1 MVVRLGLNS
10 VSVLD
15 FPTQGLAA
23 SSLEERL
30 CWTRLRM
37 GVGMTD
43 EELGSEWNNN
53 AGLGWGQRGL
63 GKGMVGGGGGYV
75 QTCRVWTAVAGC
87 PLHFD
92 SLLGWIVTSSFL
104 VHLAEEAS
112 PGAGEAQACRGHCR
126 RLSRAGPCRALLR

>member
-43 EELGSEWNNN
+43 EELGSEWNIKCWVVDQCGISDKV
-53 AGLGWGQRGL
+53 AAFREL
-63 GKGMVGGGGGYV
+63 
-75 QTCRVWTAVAGC
+75 TVWFG
-87 PLHFD
+87 
-92 SLLGWIVTSSFL
+92 
-104 VHLAEEAS
+104 
-112 PGAGEAQACRGHCR
+112 R
-126 RLSRAGPCRALLR
+126 